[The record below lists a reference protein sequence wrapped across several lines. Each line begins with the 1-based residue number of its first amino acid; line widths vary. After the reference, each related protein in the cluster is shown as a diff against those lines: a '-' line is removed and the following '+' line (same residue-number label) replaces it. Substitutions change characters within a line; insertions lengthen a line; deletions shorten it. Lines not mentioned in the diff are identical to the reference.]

1 MMKKIILLLLILSL
15 YSCNKPKTV
24 LICGDHICVNKAEA
38 EQFFQENL
46 SLEVKILDKKNSK
59 DVDLVELNLKSNEEE
74 SRKITLVKKDKV
86 KNKIKSLSEKEIK
99 KKKIEVKKK
108 QKLAKK
114 NKEKKIKKSSEEIED
129 KIVQKSVK
137 ENNRPKFSKKN
148 VNKINQKNIDICTI
162 LEKCSIEEISD
173 YLTKMGKSKNFPD
186 IKTRQF

>member
-46 SLEVKILDKKNSK
+46 SLEVKILDRKNSK

-137 ENNRPKFSKKN
+137 ENNRAKFSKKN

-186 IKTRQF
+186 ITTRQF